1 MFLSSRAKHVPRFVA
16 IGSER
21 KFVQNDAYVF
31 GVCDASADES
41 HDVQAFVVEVGQLVH
56 QADTLGASD
65 VAFEQGGFEQAHAVI
80 VERHFPGQLDDAFRG
95 VRAQCRHPVVAGR
108 PAGGSMF
115 RGGGWENM
123 VVSVGLQRR

>member
-95 VRAQCRHPVVAGR
+95 VRAQCRHPVVTGR

-115 RGGGWENM
+115 CGGGWENT